1 MKAGLQGDPR
11 RHDDGK
17 NQHGGNDLSV
27 PAIAVPAHVFSL
39 TRYDIQVREYR
50 FSPGVKVSAG

>member
-1 MKAGLQGDPR
+1 MKAGLQDDPR

-50 FSPGVKVSAG
+50 FSLVLK